1 MSKAKTVKS
10 VKNAVNVTD
19 YQDNIKT
26 YYIND
31 GDIIELTYNKETN
44 EVYMIVHQK
53 VGFEK
58 EGTMTLE

>member
-10 VKNAVNVTD
+10 IKNAVNVTD

-31 GDIIELTYNKETN
+31 GDILEITLNKETN
-44 EVYMIVHQK
+44 EVYIIMHQK
-53 VGFEK
+53 EGFEK
-58 EGTMTLE
+58 EGTIVLE